1 MRWHKET
8 YLDETNVLR
17 HPVDSEAWKE
27 FDKNHTWFAQEPH
40 NIRLGLVTDGFNPF
54 GNMSTNYS
62 MWPVILFP
70 YNLPPW
76 KCFTDPFMMMS
87 LLIPGPQAPGKD
99 IDVYL
104 RPLVDELK
112 ELWSDGVETF
122 DASIGECFK
131 MHVAVLW
138 TINDFPTYANLS
150 GWSTKGYMACPT
162 CNKDALSQKKS
173 LKLRYNLDVMHIEKN
188 ICESILGTLLNID
201 RKTKDT
207 EKAREDLKDM
217 NIRKELWL
225 QHDDSSY
232 TMPFACYNMSKNEKR
247 EFGEFLKC
255 VKFPDGYASN
265 ISRCVSVDGVKLA
278 KLKSHD
284 YHVLL
289 QRLLPIAIRGF
300 ANKDVSLAL
309 IELGHFFQ
317 RLCCKTLKR
326 DDLEQLERD
335 IVIIL
340 CKLEMIFPPAFF
352 DIMVHLAVHL
362 PRDAMYGGPVQYRW
376 MYKIERFLCKLKRY
390 VRNKARPEGSI
401 AEDRNVDGSSNKEEH
416 VLDIFSKSVRPFK
429 GEYDAIPKKDFDM
442 AQWEHKNELLNQD
455 VVNIEE
461 KHREHFSL
469 WFKGKIMHLCNKE
482 NSMSIK
488 KLYPL
493 AMGPDVRGRRYPS
506 CIVNGVRDHIQSRDE
521 LQMQN
526 SKVESDELHTTNEVY
541 QDVSMES
548 NMIDVSIEDMPIQLH
563 RDDVDSITLDSSA
576 FELKVQTEH
585 EVGYNTEDSD
595 LEDDTIIE
603 YISDLDRTEGTTS
616 IDKEEDGDTDD
627 EDDIDFFM

>member
-1 MRWHKET
+1 MRWHKAT

-40 NIRLGLVTDGFNPF
+40 NIRLGLTTDGFNPF
-54 GNMSTNYS
+54 GNMSTNYN
-62 MWPVILFP
+62 MWHVILFP

-122 DASIGECFK
+122 DASTGECFK
-131 MHVAVLW
+131 MHDAVLW
-138 TINDFPTYANLS
+138 TINDFPAY
-150 GWSTKGYMACPT
+150 
-162 CNKDALSQKKS
+162 
-173 LKLRYNLDVMHIEKN
+173 DVMHIEKN

-201 RKTKDT
+201 KKIKDT

-232 TMPFACYNMSKNEKR
+232 TMPSACYNMSEKEKR
-247 EFGEFLKC
+247 EFGEFLQC
-255 VKFPDGYASN
+255 VKCPDGYASN
-265 ISRCVSVDGVKLA
+265 ISRCVSTDGVKLA

-300 ANKDVSLAL
+300 GNKDVYLAL

-340 CKLEMIFPPAFF
+340 CKLEMIFPHAFF
-352 DIMVHLAVHL
+352 YIMVHLAVHL
-362 PRDAMYGGPVQYRW
+362 PREAMYGGPVQYRW

-401 AEDRNVDGSSNKEEH
+401 VEGY
-416 VLDIFSKSVRPFK
+416 I
-429 GEYDAIPKKDFDM
+429 I
-442 AQWEHKNELLNQD
+442 
-455 VVNIEE
+455 
-461 KHREHFSL
+461 
-469 WFKGKIMHLCNKE
+469 
-482 NSMSIK
+482 
-488 KLYPL
+488 
-493 AMGPDVRGRRYPS
+493 
-506 CIVNGVRDHIQSRDE
+506 DE
-521 LQMQN
+521 CL
-526 SKVESDELHTTNEVY
+526 T
-541 QDVSMES
+541 
-548 NMIDVSIEDMPIQLH
+548 
-563 RDDVDSITLDSSA
+563 
-576 FELKVQTEH
+576 F
-585 EVGYNTEDSD
+585 
-595 LEDDTIIE
+595 
-603 YISDLDRTEGTTS
+603 
-616 IDKEEDGDTDD
+616 
-627 EDDIDFFM
+627 